1 MSNLFISPEDRQKL
15 RFLASKQLD
24 ISQTPTMNAIVNDWI
39 NHGSFSSNSRP
50 MIRIELD
57 TFANEIIPP
66 LLECKGDYARQIES
80 RLYSNFVNH
89 TMFGDDTVVTP
100 YYELRYFTGFI
111 PFGIVPKKE
120 YVKSE
125 DPDTNSLG
133 HHFVPQIT
141 DLEKDFPK
149 LGKSIFSILKR
160 ETLDEKQRLEDIFG
174 DILPVKFSG
183 GTQVSSL
190 TQDIVHIMS
199 MENMFTS
206 MYDYPELFHAMMNN
220 LTNDYLEFFNCLEKE
235 SIFTN
240 TTGSQWLGQG
250 TYCFTNE
257 LPQSKEH
264 FSTQDIWIYMDS
276 QETVGVSPEMFDE
289 FIFPY
294 FLKIADNFG
303 LLSYGCCEPVD
314 PFFDKSL
321 SRFKNLKKL
330 SISPWC
336 DEFSIAEKIRD
347 KKIVY
352 LRKPSPNYLGVG
364 QNLDEDAIRRH
375 ISKTIDAAKDCH
387 LELIQRDVYTVNKS
401 PEKVRHYVD
410 IIRECINQ

>member
-1 MSNLFISPEDRQKL
+1 MSNLFISHEDRQKL
-15 RFLASKQLD
+15 RDIANKQLD
-24 ISQTPTMNAIVNDWI
+24 ISKSPKMQGIINDWI

-50 MIRIELD
+50 MVRIELD
-57 TFANEIIPP
+57 TFADEIIPP
-66 LLECKGDYARQIES
+66 LLNCEGTYARQIES
-80 RLYSNFVNH
+80 RLYANFLNH
-89 TMFGDDTVVTP
+89 TMFGDDTVVNP
-100 YYELRYFTGFI
+100 YYELRHFAGFM
-111 PFGIVPKKE
+111 PFGIVPEKE

-133 HHFVPQIT
+133 HHFVPQIN
-141 DLEKDFPK
+141 DLEEDFPK
-149 LGKSIFSILKR
+149 LGKSIFSLMKK

-174 DILPVKFSG
+174 DILPVKVSG
-183 GTQVSSL
+183 GTQVASL

-199 MENMFTS
+199 MEDMFTS
-206 MYDYPELFHAMMNN
+206 MYDYPELFHMMMNN
-220 LTNDYLEFFNCLEKE
+220 LTNDYLEFFNFLEKE
-235 SIFTN
+235 SVLTN

-257 LPQSKEH
+257 LPQSKEI
-264 FSTQDIWIYMDS
+264 FTTKDIWIYMDS

-294 FLKIADNFG
+294 FKKIADKFG

-314 PFFDKSL
+314 PFYDKSL
-321 SRFKNLKKL
+321 SRFNNLKKL

-347 KKIVY
+347 QKIVY

-364 QNLDEDAIRRH
+364 QNLDEDAIRKH
-375 ISKTIDAAKDCH
+375 IDKTLTAAKGCH
-387 LELIQRDVYTVNKS
+387 LEFIQRDVYTVNKS
-401 PEKVRHYVD
+401 PEKVKRYVD
-410 IIRECINQ
+410 IIKECMNK